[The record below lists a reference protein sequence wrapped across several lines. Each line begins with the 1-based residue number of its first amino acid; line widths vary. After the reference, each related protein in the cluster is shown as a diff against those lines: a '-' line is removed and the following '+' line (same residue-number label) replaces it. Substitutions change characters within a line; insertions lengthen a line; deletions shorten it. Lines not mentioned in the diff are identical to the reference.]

1 VDGRGPVEC
10 ALKAC
15 IAKGTERYEFPDKKR
30 VDASYTHNLQEL
42 VKLAGLEGLRLERAG
57 NAIWP
62 AYSPPLCAPNVPRLT
77 SIRKR
82 KAAFCGSSASLL
94 TNEASTVRTPDVV
107 EFAVSPQVGQA
118 VLAFA
123 RSYSSSDPKFS
134 AGGQAAPPAPPAK
147 LSHRKEWLSPFS
159 PPGRNCGAISGVLTV
174 VDSASRVAKWKA
186 QIESLH
192 AEMDG
197 LREKYPQLVQHLER
211 FRTFPPAHPT
221 TPAGAG
227 ARVRREGR
235 PSRSA
240 GTSDGSA
247 PEDGREFQGFTAA
260 QELNAKAEAVAKAL
274 RQRLVE

>member
-1 VDGRGPVEC
+1 
-10 ALKAC
+10 
-15 IAKGTERYEFPDKKR
+15 
-30 VDASYTHNLQEL
+30 
-42 VKLAGLEGLRLERAG
+42 
-57 NAIWP
+57 
-62 AYSPPLCAPNVPRLT
+62 
-77 SIRKR
+77 
-82 KAAFCGSSASLL
+82 
-94 TNEASTVRTPDVV
+94 
-107 EFAVSPQVGQA
+107 
-118 VLAFA
+118 
-123 RSYSSSDPKFS
+123 
-134 AGGQAAPPAPPAK
+134 
-147 LSHRKEWLSPFS
+147 
-159 PPGRNCGAISGVLTV
+159 
-174 VDSASRVAKWKA
+174 VAKWKA